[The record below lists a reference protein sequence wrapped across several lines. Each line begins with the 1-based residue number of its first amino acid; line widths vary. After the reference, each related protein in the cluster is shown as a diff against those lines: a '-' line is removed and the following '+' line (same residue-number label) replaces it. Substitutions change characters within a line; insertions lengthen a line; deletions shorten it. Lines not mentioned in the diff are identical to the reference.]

1 MPSLLAQTV
10 LTSLL
15 EVCACFLHPAQDPRQ
30 VVGFVSSLVFFG
42 ANRFLR
48 TLRMLGSL
56 QKWPSLVF
64 VVGDGHLNGRF
75 TAIEI

>member
-1 MPSLLAQTV
+1 M
-10 LTSLL
+10 
-15 EVCACFLHPAQDPRQ
+15 
-30 VVGFVSSLVFFG
+30 GFVSSLVFFG